1 MKKRIA
7 ACAVGFAAALLLLT
21 APAAAQQPAEYFR
34 QNCMSCHT
42 IGGGRLTGPD
52 LQGVVERE
60 DREWLIRFIQNPKAM
75 IDAGDPRAR
84 QLLEEFRGVV
94 MPTAPGMTREMAEA
108 MVALIEAESQLEQS
122 QFAGVA
128 ISDRPFNAFDISE
141 GRKVFLGLRPLKN
154 EGASCVAC
162 HTVGTLEGL
171 GGGLLGPELTGV
183 YERLGD
189 RNAVGTW
196 LSAPATPT
204 MQALYR
210 DKPLDADEI
219 FALLAFL
226 DDADKRS
233 AAVAG
238 PSPVFL
244 LLGLLGT
251 VVALAM
257 LNAIWR
263 SRFRSVRRALVAASP
278 RSHR

>member
-1 MKKRIA
+1 MKTA
-7 ACAVGFAAALLLLT
+7 AITMVLLAAALLV
-21 APAAAQQPAEYFR
+21 APAAAQQPADYFR
-34 QNCMSCHT
+34 QNCSSCHT

-52 LQGVVERE
+52 LKNVTETESR
-60 DREWLIRFIQNPKAM
+60 DWLVRFILNPKAM

-84 QLLEEFRGVV
+84 QLLEEYRGVV
-94 MPTAPGMTREMAEA
+94 MPTAPGMTREMAELL
-108 MVALIEAESQLEQS
+108 VDLIAAESQLERS

-128 ISDRPFNAFDISE
+128 ISDRPFTAFDISE

-154 EGASCVAC
+154 QGAACVAC
-162 HTVGTLEGL
+162 HTTGTLEGL
-171 GGGLLGPELTGV
+171 GGGLLGPDLTRV
-183 YERLGD
+183 HERLGD

-210 DKPLDADEI
+210 DRPLDADEI

-226 DDADKRS
+226 DDAGKRS
-233 AAVAG
+233 AAAAG
-238 PSPVFL
+238 PSPWFL

-251 VVALAM
+251 VAALA
-257 LNAIWR
+257 LLHSLWR
-263 SRFRSVRRALVAASP
+263 TRFRSVRRALVAAAP